1 MKSKLK
7 AYLES
12 VLALLLVLS
21 PTPGPELPPESG
33 GLLGEH
39 RLLEGGTCFSNKLF
53 SLEGLNTFFVDRTV
67 LSFFGD
73 RTVLSFFDLSGCEL
87 VLFVRNTCNSSIL
100 LLTSI

>member
-67 LSFFGD
+67 LSFF
-73 RTVLSFFDLSGCEL
+73 DLSGCEL